1 MPGVVVLRI
10 EGGLFFANSDAV
22 RNAIRHHAARPGTK
36 AIVVD
41 AETIPFIDV
50 TAATMLA
57 ELTDDLERAGVRL
70 VLAHEIGQVRD
81 ILRTATAKEAN
92 AVFPTVRA
100 AVAAVE
106 SES

>member
-1 MPGVVVLRI
+1 
-10 EGGLFFANSDAV
+10 
-22 RNAIRHHAARPGTK
+22 
-36 AIVVD
+36 
-41 AETIPFIDV
+41 
-50 TAATMLA
+50 MLA